1 MTAQRWSDDVGS
13 VAEEAGRLLESLRR
27 VGGDPETSAPAGGPP
42 PAAGD
47 PPPAAGDPPPA
58 AGHRGA
64 APDGSAGPWA
74 DAGAD
79 TPRGA
84 DTGFACNDPVCQ
96 WCPVCR
102 ASAFIRQ
109 LSPETLSGLAEFAGF
124 AATVLADLASAR
136 ERAERPESDPD
147 E

>member
-1 MTAQRWSDDVGS
+1 MTAQRWPQDAGS
-13 VAEEAGRLLESLRR
+13 VAEEAARLLESLRR
-27 VGGDPETSAPAGGPP
+27 VGGDPETSDP
-42 PAAGD
+42 AGD
-47 PPPAAGDPPPA
+47 PPPAADG
-58 AGHRGA
+58 RGA
-64 APDGSAGPWA
+64 APGGSADPWA
-74 DAGAD
+74 EAGAD
-79 TPRGA
+79 TPHGGPAPRA
-84 DTGFACNDPVCQ
+84 DAGFTCTDPVCQ

-136 ERAERPESDPD
+136 ERAERPDGHHD